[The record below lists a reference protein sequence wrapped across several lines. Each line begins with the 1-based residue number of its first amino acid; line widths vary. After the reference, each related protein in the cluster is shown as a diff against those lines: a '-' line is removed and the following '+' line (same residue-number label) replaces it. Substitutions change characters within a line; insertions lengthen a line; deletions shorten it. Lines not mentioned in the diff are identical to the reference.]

1 MKSNN
6 EIILCFGCGHQCHEK
21 CAFSKNNFIKCIICR
36 RKGIENDEFSENKNI
51 ENKNEINMNEI
62 KEDKEN
68 KINEEMKKKKEKNV
82 FMFGNRDD
90 K

>member
-6 EIILCFGCGHQCHEK
+6 EIILCFGCGHQYHEK
-21 CAFSKNNFIKCIICR
+21 CAFSKNNFDKCIICR

-51 ENKNEINMNEI
+51 ETKNEINVNEI

-68 KINEEMKKKKEKNV
+68 KINEEKNKKKEKNV
-82 FMFGNRDD
+82 FMFGIRDD

>member
-21 CAFSKNNFIKCIICR
+21 CAFSKNNFVKCIICR

-51 ENKNEINMNEI
+51 ETKNEINMNEI

-68 KINEEMKKKKEKNV
+68 KINEKKIKKRKKCFYV
-82 FMFGNRDD
+82 WY
-90 K
+90 